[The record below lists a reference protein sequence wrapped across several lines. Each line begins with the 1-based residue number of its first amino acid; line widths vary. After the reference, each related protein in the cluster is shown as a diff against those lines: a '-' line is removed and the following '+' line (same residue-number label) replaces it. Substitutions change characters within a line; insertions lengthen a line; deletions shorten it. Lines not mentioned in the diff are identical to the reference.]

1 MQGLSL
7 NWSAFI
13 SGSLLAQLT
22 LWLTGDLLNTALTG
36 FVGAF
41 ASYLGLALAKR
52 ILPARKD
59 RKSMD

>member
-1 MQGLSL
+1 MPMLSHS
-7 NWSAFI
+7 WTAFL

-41 ASYLGLALAKR
+41 ASYLGLALGKRMVSSRRKAKR
-52 ILPARKD
+52 
-59 RKSMD
+59 